1 MTPRVRQPLKSLSP
15 ASSTVPDAIGAPG
28 AVGIVGCVPTTQ
40 EVKQRI
46 EQALPGAEADVT
58 DLTGGG
64 DHLRAE
70 VTYAGFAGL
79 SRIEQHR
86 LVYAVFGDEIGG
98 PIHALSLKTA
108 VPVPVGT
115 NAPNPSEDNR

>member
-1 MTPRVRQPLKSLSP
+1 M
-15 ASSTVPDAIGAPG
+15 
-28 AVGIVGCVPTTQ
+28 PTI
-40 EVKQRI
+40 EDVKLRI
-46 EQALPGAEADVT
+46 ERALPGADVSVS

-86 LVYAVFGDEIGG
+86 LVYDVFGEEIGG

-108 VPVPVGT
+108 VPVQARDEARDTP
-115 NAPNPSEDNR
+115 EDER